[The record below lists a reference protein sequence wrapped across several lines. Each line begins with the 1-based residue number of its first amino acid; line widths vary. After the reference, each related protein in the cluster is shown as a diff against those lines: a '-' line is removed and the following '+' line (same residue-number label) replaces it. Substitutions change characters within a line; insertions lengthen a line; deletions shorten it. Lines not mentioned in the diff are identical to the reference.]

1 MSPGAITE
9 RVDRLERHGVI
20 LGYHA
25 VIDPE
30 AVGFG
35 LEVVVG
41 LRTDQGESLA
51 ATLEHLRTIPYVES
65 VRTVAG
71 AWDLLITVQVA
82 DHAQLRELL
91 LSNLWR
97 VPGFQHS
104 ETLLVLDRVE
114 GEPDR
119 LARLPEKGDADA
131 SG

>member
-1 MSPGAITE
+1 MSPGAISE
-9 RVDRLERHGVI
+9 RVDRLERNGVI
-20 LGYHA
+20 RGYHA
-25 VIDPE
+25 AIDPE
-30 AVGFG
+30 AVGLG

-51 ATLEHLRTIPYVES
+51 AALEHLRSIPYVES

-71 AWDLLITVQVA
+71 AWDLLVTLQVV
-82 DHAQLRELL
+82 DHSHLKELL

-104 ETLLVLDRVE
+104 ETLLVLDHTT

-119 LARLPEKGDADA
+119 LANLPEEPEPQG
-131 SG
+131 G